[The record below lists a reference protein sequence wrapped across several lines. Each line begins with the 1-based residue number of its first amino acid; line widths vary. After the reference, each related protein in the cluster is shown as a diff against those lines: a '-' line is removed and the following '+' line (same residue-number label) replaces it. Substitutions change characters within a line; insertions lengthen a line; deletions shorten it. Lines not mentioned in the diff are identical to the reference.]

1 MDIQTIRARLVNNL
15 EAPMQHAMD
24 HAKASTKEKKR
35 TKHPVELS
43 RLAGIFSATE
53 HIPKSVQKTD
63 SGLSAVRES
72 IRTLN
77 THQTDAR
84 PTTRQSQLARQRS

>member
-1 MDIQTIRARLVNNL
+1 MNMKESSVSRIRWMIKEFELDIRPIRARLVNKVNNS
-15 EAPMQHAMD
+15 Q
-24 HAKASTKEKKR
+24 
-35 TKHPVELS
+35 S
-43 RLAGIFSATE
+43 RLAGILSATE

-77 THQTDAR
+77 TR
-84 PTTRQSQLARQRS
+84 